1 MLPAI
6 ALPRWGLLRCELRLR
21 SVADQ
26 SRSRSEAPH
35 STGRRCQE
43 LLGFWR
49 LAAETTLRA
58 TRNLKQG
65 LDSRPIRGLLQCR
78 KRELAFSEMRQ
89 YHMNLYKGQSLAALW
104 HQPSPWAVEGRLRA

>member
-6 ALPRWGLLRCELRLR
+6 ALPRWRLLRCDLRLR

-26 SRSRSEAPH
+26 YRSRSEAPH

-43 LLGFWR
+43 LPGFWR
-49 LAAETTLRA
+49 LAAETTRRA

-65 LDSRPIRGLLQCR
+65 LDSQPIRGLLQCR
-78 KRELAFSEMRQ
+78 KRSLAFSEMRR
-89 YHMNLYKGQSLAALW
+89 YRMNPHTGQS
-104 HQPSPWAVEGRLRA
+104 SVE